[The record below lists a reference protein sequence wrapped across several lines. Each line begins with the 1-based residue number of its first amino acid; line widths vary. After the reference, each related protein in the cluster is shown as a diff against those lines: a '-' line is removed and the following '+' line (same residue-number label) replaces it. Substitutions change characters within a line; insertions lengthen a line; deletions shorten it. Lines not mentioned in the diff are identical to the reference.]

1 MLLHPPCEDLH
12 LCFHVRNAPELTA
25 GRFPVHYAVQM
36 PVNLSSIAE
45 FNEHF
50 SNSTD
55 LLDPGRFAWIAG
67 TCCTLSF
74 SCTLTVTV

>member
-1 MLLHPPCEDLH
+1 MLFHPPCEDLH
-12 LCFHVRNAPELTA
+12 LCLHVRNAPELTA

-36 PVNLSSIAE
+36 PVNRTCIAE

-50 SNSTD
+50 SYSTD

-67 TCCTLSF
+67 SCRTFSF
-74 SCTLTVTV
+74 SRTLTVSI